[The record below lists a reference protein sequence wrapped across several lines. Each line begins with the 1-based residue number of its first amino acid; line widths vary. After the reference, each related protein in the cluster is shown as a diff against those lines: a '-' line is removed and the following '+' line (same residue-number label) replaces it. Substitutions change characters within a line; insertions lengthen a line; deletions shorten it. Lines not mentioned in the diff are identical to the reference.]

1 MLINGDHQSGFCL
14 DCMQD
19 HSGHARDQT
28 RLLGILQQ
36 ALPTAFADRPDK
48 NMLGQ
53 QVKKVIEF
61 NMHIYTQCQLYLF
74 VCVDLWWAD
83 CGFV

>member
-1 MLINGDHQSGFCL
+1 
-14 DCMQD
+14 MQD

-36 ALPTAFADRPDK
+36 ALPAAFADRLDE

-53 QVKKVIEF
+53 QVKHVIEF
-61 NMHIYTQCQLYLF
+61 NIHVKYTMSTFTNLF
-74 VCVDLWWAD
+74 VLTCCAQIIGTCAVDA
-83 CGFV
+83 

>member
-1 MLINGDHQSGFCL
+1 
-14 DCMQD
+14 MQD

-36 ALPTAFADRPDK
+36 ALPTAFADRPDE

-53 QVKKVIEF
+53 QVKQVIELFF
-61 NMHIYTQCQLYLF
+61 NKNKNT
-74 VCVDLWWAD
+74 
-83 CGFV
+83 

>member
-1 MLINGDHQSGFCL
+1 MLVNGAHQSGFCL

-36 ALPTAFADRPDK
+36 ALPTTLTDRPDE

-53 QVKKVIEF
+53 QVKQVIEI
-61 NMHIYTQCQLYLF
+61 NNSKSVQCQL
-74 VCVDLWWAD
+74 
-83 CGFV
+83 

>member
-1 MLINGDHQSGFCL
+1 
-14 DCMQD
+14 MQD

-36 ALPTAFADRPDK
+36 ALPTALADRPDE

-53 QVKKVIEF
+53 QVKQVIEF
-61 NMHIYTQCQLYLF
+61 NVNKKYTMSTLT
-74 VCVDLWWAD
+74 DLSVLTCCAQVMD
-83 CGFV
+83 SCSRCMRC